1 MFKKILNFLLLSSIT
16 SAIFMLF
23 FACSVGLGE
32 SVDTEVPKIE
42 ITYPPAS
49 SPVRDW
55 FCLAGTASDD
65 KGVASVSVSAEN
77 ISTNEITDLG
87 TFTPEKD
94 GTWAVKINEKDSAEN
109 YKLKDGTYTF
119 CMIAKDTSNQKSA
132 PAYRTIEVDNTP
144 PVFVIKNPG
153 TIKAEKPSAFGS
165 ILKIVG
171 AAADDHDIYE
181 LSLAVYDNP
190 AMEGEPKAVISEKN
204 VDKTDGI
211 NVTLARYNLAVDSG
225 GGYEAADEL
234 HNNYLKIYDAVG
246 GGNQNFFASVTLK
259 DSAGVWQD
267 YTKNQPS
274 SVGNSTNGGLYLNDS
289 VYETLMGKKSKYG
302 LSAADFMRLLNGTY
316 KNTAVSA
323 SSEER
328 TAAAAQASLDDEAKK
343 EILKILGERKTETSK
358 TPLAFSLNKNANPTY
373 TVMGF
378 SFDSSAESI
387 ANLGGHKAAKQNS
400 LTFKAQAG
408 LDGAYVKPTTLK
420 IYLFGPYE
428 NGFCTAEKLKEI
440 YSDPDL
446 FYEKSIKTAKE
457 SAKAANGGAEPSEE
471 LVAGFAKAQIL
482 KDYSSSEASTAET
495 FSESIELPSSIT
507 KGKYYLLAATGEDE
521 DGVKLMTSYYYG
533 FVGESAGTPP
543 AVSIT
548 GFADG
553 VMKNSVSKIK
563 VSGTLKSEETEL
575 AGVAYSVV
583 VFDEIA
589 SKTVGTITGEVSSD
603 NFTLDSKR
611 LSASWEV
618 QDILKGTLSYENG
631 YAAFEPEDGKRFKY
645 TVTVTGK
652 DTTGLVSKDT
662 RSFTVDR
669 KVPEIKIN
677 DITPVAKKETAADG
691 TVSKYIVNGKIK
703 FSTVVSDTN
712 LKNVKVTV
720 TDGTK
725 SETLFEGNSSTIEKE
740 IDTTKYKDE
749 NFLKFKV
756 EAEDSAE
763 NMPEPSEADVWISQ
777 KTDIPEIKFTNGK
790 SAEELGGSE
799 WANVTNGQNVFGIEN
814 NNSANFTITDDDGL
828 SLVRVTVFDENQ
840 KQIGSEGAVSVEDA
854 QLQAQPDSENA
865 KESAANPVEYKV
877 SGGSTTYALAYKLPQ
892 KAGKYIIKLE
902 VQDIGY
908 KSVSDTNNITT
919 AENYILVSEG
929 NISISL
935 TNAENKEKNK
945 FVISNNESLVKA
957 SVDTIISGTVS
968 LSSLDKLTNIER
980 YAMQKKSVDN
990 EETWEIV
997 GEAVAKYKL
1006 TETETNLVKIT
1017 AEEETGKIVWKDTI
1031 AASDIKDGVQ
1041 HYYYKVTDMSGASAA
1056 VELVLKGDGEK
1067 PSISRDETEKY
1078 EWKTSSS
1085 VKLSVVV
1092 ADPKGSADGSMA
1104 SGINGVTYSYGV
1116 GEGTGELARGK
1127 ACDNKGNENATNKNF
1142 YKYSTTIQLNE
1153 TSGTQV
1159 IFSVEDNVGNKNS
1172 TDIGYKVDT
1181 MAPEKNKLD
1190 IASGLYKKNTGSV
1203 EVSYAFADAT
1213 SGLSKIEFC
1222 TNNKFTNSKTYK
1234 VIPSETEAADFE
1246 VGSKEYGTAEVPKTI
1261 SILLSDLND
1270 GEYKIYAR
1278 VTDVAGNVSEIF
1290 ETDNLFTVDNTSP
1303 VVKIT
1308 SHTKESTE
1316 KNPLNKVVTFNGI
1329 VNELNLPENATPI
1342 LYAYKEKWQLITSI
1356 ETKLEAQSWSLTF
1369 DTNPK
1374 DPDSVLYDL
1383 NPDTLIPFQVVFT
1396 DKAGNSN
1403 FMETETTSGCFNINQ
1418 ISDLPIITF
1427 SDITDFEGSVIS
1439 RSSFKGF
1446 VSDDDGDVKGLWYID
1461 SSNYDS
1467 EKLPSEGN
1475 ANGWKKIDVAATTGD
1490 WKITLEKEGGNSF
1503 EFCVI
1508 DNAGTV
1514 FDTRN
1519 NSAYNRPILK
1529 VGTKTQPAPQSI
1541 KLTYDKTPPAV
1552 KVSYAHDAGFENA
1565 SSLFGPNESV
1575 YIKAVVTE
1583 AVGLNSEYPIV
1594 LEIAGISRTANAT
1607 VTSIKNEEGNVIGYT
1622 YTFDGI
1628 SIKDIAA
1635 NGSAQIAV
1643 TAKDKAGLEG
1653 KGIEQIT
1660 IDTEA
1665 PTVKIV
1671 SPTTAVSDAITGAV
1685 TIKGIA
1691 QDNASS
1697 ISRVQYLIPTV
1708 AQAKLEKTV
1717 ENFKAA
1723 NWKDIGNSGSWEI
1736 QFASGAAESPDS
1748 ILYYVGAKENNT
1760 NVYAVEQYG
1769 SDEENLW
1776 KVPVYF
1782 QVTDSCGNSA
1792 VRATYKDSNSNEEKT
1807 LFVIVDP
1814 DGGKPKAWINSP
1826 EEGSTTSGLVTIY
1839 GGASDDISVDKVQI
1853 QIDANG
1859 DGNFDSADYTLLNSA
1874 SGIWAGTEANQ
1885 NLGGSASDW
1894 WISANGTNSWKR
1906 AIDTDKIA
1914 KSSDGKKYL
1923 RFRVRAYD
1931 GDTQTRGW
1939 SKVVSVNIDS
1949 EVPVIKDLKVV
1960 QFGAGVTADSST
1972 VTGLTPI
1979 TEREYISGMYISNIM
1994 EKSNGTFYLVGTV
2007 TDNQQVKTI
2016 TFEKQTTSSSVPN
2029 IDLGISKEVSNST
2042 ASYNLCV
2049 PLKTEQSGQIYY
2061 IIKAFDDNTGET
2073 TQSIVIN
2080 IDSTKPG
2087 MFITGGSESLNI
2099 GENLRLKSLGKNLG
2113 TDSSNST
2120 VVNSNS
2126 YFTFGDIVSEA
2137 GSGLAYIVATFERNG
2152 SVGGK
2157 RIYNP
2162 MQDNTKL
2169 ALATNE
2175 TEASAS
2181 GKPYIC
2187 EEGFAIQ
2194 AFNVTRDDEYSIKAT
2209 EFTQSA
2215 ISPFIQKGGLV
2226 RIAGT
2231 YCLITDF
2238 DKTNE
2243 TITLSKS
2250 VSKDFTKAE
2259 LIFAQVIDHQ
2269 IVETPKTDGGV
2280 ENDDG
2285 DGMVETITQTGL
2297 SYNWTASIDSLNIP
2311 DGPITIH
2318 VVAIDN
2324 AGNTNYGYVKTKVE
2338 NNRPRIAKVMLA
2350 TDLNGN
2356 GKFDYDASAAPITG
2370 LDSET
2375 INSRTADGAEFGEFS
2390 FYSAMES
2397 KNTNLKS
2404 EVELGSGD
2412 FKVISGLA
2420 ILPEFVGGNGDIWY
2434 VEKYSN
2440 DSSSTDYTEIAT
2452 GVVNAGL
2459 AKMVSKT
2466 DLIGSD
2472 TKFANKDTNPS
2483 NVTYADLISEKG
2495 GIILNS
2501 VPKKYMSFTFWDSTE
2516 ETTPGTDSQWAHLMI
2531 PVTVLSSET
2540 EKPVPTIT
2548 PFYWKNS
2555 TENSVYI
2562 DGGIKGHIELEDD
2575 WKNASGYVSSD
2586 TTGEYDSDPKVSGKI
2601 KIEGTVTDNV
2611 RISSIKMGFDDLF
2624 EPTVLANYVDGA
2636 WKTDLPDEVKEAVV
2650 RFEVNDVSISQKGH
2664 EAKYTLVVDTEKLEG
2679 VAGKDKK
2686 IVITATDW
2694 KNNPSVEGTEQTTEN
2709 AKTAMYTVDVVPYV
2723 TEIVTNLSSYSLDN
2737 PSVYARSSV
2746 GSYPVYEGE
2755 EIEIKGYN
2763 LGQGNA
2769 SVTINGK
2776 TVKLDSGNKMTVD
2789 SSVSSGTVSVSVEGI
2804 SAVNNLN
2811 KNDAIGSYSGSASDN
2826 DYANCYNRQPNGVNN
2841 NLLTDDLSL
2850 DVWNFKTAAS
2860 PIGSSANYVH
2870 MKVGP
2875 YLSNDSANSG
2885 RIGFSFKNAIGY
2897 FNMPG
2902 QKSGNSYT
2910 VTNNSVDLYV
2920 NSSLDYIA
2928 IHHWGNSD
2936 KNKTEVPI
2944 SLGSAVSYKGGSYY
2958 HISFSSSDLDIT
2970 SSGDTTLQFLLT
2982 KEVGKYTNQTGNCMI
2997 TSVGCYVI
3005 DSVPSG
3011 TISPTT
3017 EYRTSTVGNKV
3028 FSQTR
3033 FGTNFGGFNH
3043 NTFAFDKNGYT
3054 YGAAQCP
3061 DTSGQAGMS
3070 ANFQF
3075 FSRGVSDESSD
3086 YHGLNFNYFNVTN
3099 GRRIENTSYYKNS
3112 IVYTD
3117 ENRVQNPEMATY
3129 VSDSTSYVYLAY
3141 YDHGLD
3147 MIKFRVGSVGSS
3159 ANSIGLGLQDL
3170 DKFTSNRHSENDANK
3185 ICDSNKNLKDSL
3197 DSTYEG
3203 DQGNA
3208 YKYVTKIAN
3217 RGASPYVAVGAL
3229 PTDGTAVVVWY
3240 DKNEQAL
3247 KMKSAAF
3254 SSVKSESVSWTDPST
3269 ISTIG
3274 GKYVSMAT
3282 DEAGGIHLAY
3292 LSNSGANLY
3301 YTYMSSVSAT
3311 PVTMLVDAYQ
3321 DVGDRCMITVGRES
3335 TSKPWIPYI
3344 SYKSNYASHTK
3355 IAYPVFASDASSST
3369 LPSAGIVDGTEK
3381 YAGAW
3386 NVSLVPDT
3394 NLSIDDT
3401 VSVGVNKDW
3410 ASDSGVMYVFPTGET
3425 QKASDTGVYAL
3436 CDATIVYGN
3445 GTKNPVM
3452 GYAIEDG
3459 TIQMAQKK

>member
-55 FCLAGTASDD
+55 FYLAGTASDD

-119 CMIAKDTSNQKSA
+119 CVIAKDTSSQKSA

-153 TIKAEKPSAFGS
+153 TIKAGKPSAFGS

-225 GGYEAADEL
+225 EAATDEL
-234 HNNYLKIYDAVG
+234 HNNYLKIYDAAG
-246 GGNQNFFASVTLK
+246 GGDQNFFASVTLK

-328 TAAAAQASLDDEAKK
+328 TAATAQASLDDEAKK

-378 SFDSSAESI
+378 SFDSSEESI

-428 NGFCTAEKLKEI
+428 NGFCTAKKLEEI

-446 FYEKSIKTAKE
+446 FYEKSIKKAKE

-495 FSESIELPSSIT
+495 FSESIELPSFIT

-553 VMKNSVSKIK
+553 VMKNSVSKIE

-589 SKTVGTITGEVSSD
+589 SKTVGTITGEVSSE
-603 NFTLDSKR
+603 NFILDSKR
-611 LSASWEV
+611 LSASWKV

-631 YAAFEPEDGKRFKY
+631 SAFEPEDGKRFKY

-703 FSTVVSDTN
+703 FSTVVTDTN

-749 NFLKFKV
+749 NLLKFTV

-763 NMPEPSEADVWISQ
+763 NTAVSSKADVWVSQ
-777 KTDIPEIKFTNGK
+777 KTDKPEIKFTNGK

-799 WANVTNGQNVFGIEN
+799 WTNVTNGQNVFGIEN

-828 SLVRVTVFDENQ
+828 SLVRVTVFDEN
-840 KQIGSEGAVSVEDA
+840 KRQIGSEGAVSVADA
-854 QLQAQPDSENA
+854 QLQSQPDSENA

-877 SGGSTTYALAYKLPQ
+877 SGGSTSYALAYKLPQ
-892 KAGKYIIKLE
+892 KAGKYKILIE
-902 VQDIGY
+902 VF
-908 KSVSDTNNITT
+908 DTGHDAADEAKKVWHTT
-919 AENYILVSEG
+919 ECENYVLISEG
-929 NISISL
+929 RISISF
-935 TNAENKEKNK
+935 AE
-945 FVISNNESLVKA
+945 ISNNTCQVKTDEKA
-957 SVDTIISGTVS
+957 TIRGTVS
-968 LSSLDKLTNIER
+968 LSALEKLASIER
-980 YAMQKKSVDN
+980 FASKETTVTEENGDSVTKWIKDSDCSSKYPY
-990 EETWEIV
+990 EENTV
-997 GEAVAKYKL
+997 
-1006 TETETNLVKIT
+1006 ETEKIT
-1017 AEEETGKIVWKDTI
+1017 AKAEGGKIVWEDNIPASMI
-1031 AASDIKDGVQ
+1031 ADGTQHFFYKATDIAGN
-1041 HYYYKVTDMSGASAA
+1041 SAEI
-1056 VELVLKGDGEK
+1056 ELICNGDGTPPEIK
-1067 PSISRDETEKY
+1067 IDSEVYEKY
-1078 EWKTSSS
+1078 KGWVNSTS
-1085 VKLSVVV
+1085 VKLSVIA
-1092 ADPKGSADGSMA
+1092 ADVNGYEPSGIARVSYLYKKGESDIPPGELSRDGKSCDADGK
-1104 SGINGVTYSYGV
+1104 I
-1116 GEGTGELARGK
+1116 
-1127 ACDNKGNENATNKNF
+1127 NENGGK
-1142 YKYSTTIQLNE
+1142 YCKYSTTIDLGE
-1153 TSGTQV
+1153 TPAAGTM
-1159 IFSVEDNVGNKNS
+1159 ITFTAEDKVGNKYAMPPLA
-1172 TDIGYKVDT
+1172 YKVDT
-1181 MAPEKNKLD
+1181 TAPSAGTPSIEPSQVLKSSGSVVVTYSASDALSGVKSVEFSTDSNMKEAKSVTEKAGTFTYLLTNLSDGERTVYVRVTDNAGNKSESVSSGSFIVD
-1190 IASGLYKKNTGSV
+1190 NTPPKVTVTSPASGSIVN
-1203 EVSYAFADAT
+1203 
-1213 SGLSKIEFC
+1213 
-1222 TNNKFTNSKTYK
+1222 
-1234 VIPSETEAADFE
+1234 
-1246 VGSKEYGTAEVPKTI
+1246 KTI
-1261 SILLSDLND
+1261 SLSGTVVDNNLTKDTTPFLKYLDGDVWKQLAFPSSTLDGQNWTISGIDTTKLNNSTDSKEFEFKVQFKDVARNVNESLSSAYKLKVDQNTDRPEIKLTNVKISGSITSSSEIMGVITDDDGNYNNLKLYRINKADYDSNTSANKTPLTSGSSWKEITVENGTGIWKTKLDANESQGLKSWYFYVTDSVNGSFCTAESSPLNRPYLSDSST
-1270 GEYKIYAR
+1270 GS
-1278 VTDVAGNVSEIF
+1278 G
-1290 ETDNLFTVDNTSP
+1290 VDNT
-1303 VVKIT
+1303 T
-1308 SHTKESTE
+1308 
-1316 KNPLNKVVTFNGI
+1316 GI
-1329 VNELNLPENATPI
+1329 
-1342 LYAYKEKWQLITSI
+1342 SF
-1356 ETKLEAQSWSLTF
+1356 TF
-1369 DTNPK
+1369 DNKAPEVSLKISHDGTNWE
-1374 DPDSVLYDL
+1374 
-1383 NPDTLIPFQVVFT
+1383 DT
-1396 DKAGNSN
+1396 NSI
-1403 FMETETTSGCFNINQ
+1403 FGIN
-1418 ISDLPIITF
+1418 S
-1427 SDITDFEGSVIS
+1427 
-1439 RSSFKGF
+1439 
-1446 VSDDDGDVKGLWYID
+1446 
-1461 SSNYDS
+1461 
-1467 EKLPSEGN
+1467 
-1475 ANGWKKIDVAATTGD
+1475 
-1490 WKITLEKEGGNSF
+1490 
-1503 EFCVI
+1503 
-1508 DNAGTV
+1508 
-1514 FDTRN
+1514 
-1519 NSAYNRPILK
+1519 
-1529 VGTKTQPAPQSI
+1529 
-1541 KLTYDKTPPAV
+1541 
-1552 KVSYAHDAGFENA
+1552 
-1565 SSLFGPNESV
+1565 SV
-1575 YIKAVVTE
+1575 YIKAIVKEEVGMKSATLSVGGKEIQSITE
-1583 AVGLNSEYPIV
+1583 NPVPAENVYEYLFSE
-1594 LEIAGISRTANAT
+1594 
-1607 VTSIKNEEGNVIGYT
+1607 IKLTT
-1622 YTFDGI
+1622 YR
-1628 SIKDIAA
+1628 DIASLA
-1635 NGSAQIAV
+1635 ISV
-1643 TAKDKAGLEG
+1643 TAEDSAGQTNKDMRNITVDSKA
-1653 KGIEQIT
+1653 
-1660 IDTEA
+1660 
-1665 PTVKIV
+1665 PSVKIV
-1671 SPTTAVSDAITGAV
+1671 SPTTSSSDIVSSAIS
-1685 TIKGIA
+1685 IKGTVL
-1691 QDNASS
+1691 DDYSS
-1697 ISRVQYLIPTV
+1697 IETLKYAIP
-1708 AQAKLEKTV
+1708 
-1717 ENFKAA
+1717 FKDTLKEPD
-1723 NWKDIGNSGSWEI
+1723 WKNVGTSAGWEI
-1736 QFASGAAESPDS
+1736 RFASGAQESS
-1748 ILYYVGAKENNT
+1748 ESLIY
-1760 NVYAVEQYG
+1760 YAVAKDANGYLYDIKQTGIADVYE
-1769 SDEENLW
+1769 
-1776 KVPVYF
+1776 VPIWFYV
-1782 QVTDSCGNSA
+1782 
-1792 VRATYKDSNSNEEKT
+1792 KDSAGNEAYIKDQYV
-1807 LFVIVDP
+1807 LVDSES
-1814 DGGKPKAWINSP
+1814 GKPKAWINSP
-1826 EEGSTTSGLVTIY
+1826 ADGTTTSGVVTVY
-1839 GGASDDISVDKVQI
+1839 GGAIDNVTVDNVCV
-1853 QIDANG
+1853 QIDANN
-1859 DGNFDSADYTLLNSA
+1859 DGKFDLEDKNYINDYWNDEKDGLKPKLSKST
-1874 SGIWAGTEANQ
+1874 
-1885 NLGGSASDW
+1885 SDTDETW
-1894 WISANGTNSWKR
+1894 YILANGTNSWKLDINSENIKKIKKPGETAESQTLR
-1906 AIDTDKIA
+1906 IRVKAIDNDTLSRDW
-1914 KSSDGKKYL
+1914 SDPIEITI
-1923 RFRVRAYD
+1923 D
-1931 GDTQTRGW
+1931 GE
-1939 SKVVSVNIDS
+1939 K
-1949 EVPVIKDLKVV
+1949 PVIKNIKLVQYGKNVVPTDL
-1960 QFGAGVTADSST
+1960 SS
-1972 VTGLTPI
+1972 PI
-1979 TEREYISGMYISNIM
+1979 TEREYISGMYISNVSVEQSGNWYLTAEVLDN
-1994 EKSNGTFYLVGTV
+1994 EKVDSIKFTRNDSLYE
-2007 TDNQQVKTI
+2007 NNI
-2016 TFEKQTTSSSVPN
+2016 YFEDESEIKPDTK
-2029 IDLGISKEVSNST
+2029 DYKLR
-2042 ASYNLCV
+2042 V
-2049 PLKTEQSGQIYY
+2049 PLKTDETGVISYRITATDNGGASFDSTVT
-2061 IIKAFDDNTGET
+2061 IKIDNTSPSLYDINNKET
-2073 TQSIVIN
+2073 VS
-2080 IDSTKPG
+2080 P
-2087 MFITGGSESLNI
+2087 
-2099 GENLRLKSLGKNLG
+2099 GENLRLKSMLKILGKEPE
-2113 TDSSNST
+2113 NST
-2120 VVNSNS
+2120 VVNNNK
-2126 YFTFGDIVSEA
+2126 YFTFGDYVQEG
-2137 GSGLAYIVATFERNG
+2137 GSGLAYIAFYFERQGKNG
-2152 SVGGK
+2152 EN

-2162 MQDNTKL
+2162 MFGKIKDS
-2169 ALATNE
+2169 NE
-2175 TEASAS
+2175 TDGSNKTVFSSRPANPSNGNVYINSDGLAAMYVTVSSRDSVDSISLSAVN
-2181 GKPYIC
+2181 P
-2187 EEGFAIQ
+2187 
-2194 AFNVTRDDEYSIKAT
+2194 NVR
-2209 EFTQSA
+2209 
-2215 ISPFIQKGGLV
+2215 KGGL
-2226 RIAGT
+2226 IKIGGS
-2231 YCLITDF
+2231 YSLITDVTESGTKVKF
-2238 DKTNE
+2238 SPSAAT
-2243 TITLSKS
+2243 T
-2250 VSKDFTKAE
+2250 FTEAE
-2259 LIFAQVIDHQ
+2259 IIFAQVVDHK
-2269 IVETPKTDGGV
+2269 ITESVDDSGNLL
-2280 ENDDG
+2280 NDDG
-2285 DGMVETITQTGL
+2285 DKMIESIEQLGS
-2297 SYNWTASIDSLNIP
+2297 SYTWSASVDSTNIP
-2311 DGPITIH
+2311 DGPINIH

-2324 AGNTNYGYVKTKVE
+2324 AGNISKGSIATKVE
-2338 NNRPRIAKVMLA
+2338 NNRPRIAKVLLG

-2356 GKFDYDASAAPITG
+2356 GTYDWNASSAPVTKG
-2370 LDSET
+2370 DSEKDT
-2375 INSRTADGAEFGEFS
+2375 KDGKSFGEFS
-2390 FYSAMES
+2390 YFTALDS
-2397 KNTNLKS
+2397 N
-2404 EVELGSGD
+2404 SGKAQSVVKLNSD
-2412 FKVISGLA
+2412 SFKVLGKLCI
-2420 ILPEFVGGNGDIWY
+2420 IPEFVGGNYGLGYMLEYPSDLSKAEYKTGAVTEMIS
-2434 VEKYSN
+2434 KSAIN
-2440 DSSSTDYTEIAT
+2440 DKVNSDGGTYKIDSEISDFGGIELELAPSSS
-2452 GVVNAGL
+2452 GN
-2459 AKMVSKT
+2459 
-2466 DLIGSD
+2466 
-2472 TKFANKDTNPS
+2472 
-2483 NVTYADLISEKG
+2483 IS
-2495 GIILNS
+2495 I
-2501 VPKKYMSFTFWDSTE
+2501 TFWDKTE
-2516 ETTPGTDSQWAHLMI
+2516 ETTQGTDSQWALLKI
-2531 PVTVLSSET
+2531 PVNLMTDEK
-2540 EKPVPTIT
+2540 EKPVSKIR
-2548 PFYWKNS
+2548 PFYWNSS
-2555 TENSVYI
+2555 TENSVYT
-2562 DGGIKGHIELEDD
+2562 DGAIKGHIELEKDLSD
-2575 WKNASGYVSSD
+2575 EIKKSSL
-2586 TTGEYDSDPKVSGKI
+2586 GEDDPKVSGKI
-2601 KIEGTVTDNV
+2601 KIEGTVYDNV
-2611 RISSIKMGFDDLF
+2611 RISSIFATVFGGTSSIVARYNAGNWTQDSSL
-2624 EPTVLANYVDGA
+2624 PTSCVESFTAEDM
-2636 WKTDLPDEVKEAVV
+2636 DM
-2650 RFEVNDVSISQKGH
+2650 SQNGH
-2664 EAKYTLVVDTEKLEG
+2664 TVKYTMIVDTEKLSSTAGLEKTIIITAEDWRG
-2679 VAGKDKK
+2679 NTSVASSAQTVAGT
-2686 IVITATDW
+2686 ITVNDVSYST
-2694 KNNPSVEGTEQTTEN
+2694 GTTN
-2709 AKTAMYTVDVVPYV
+2709 YYKMDVVPYV

-2763 LGQGNA
+2763 LGQGIA
-2769 SVTINGK
+2769 SVTINGN
-2776 TVKLDSGNKMTVD
+2776 TVSLDGNNKMTVG
-2789 SSVSSGTVSVSVEGI
+2789 SSVSSGTVSVSVNSI

-3170 DKFTSNRHSENDANK
+3170 DKFTSNKHSENDANK

-3254 SSVKSESVSWTDPST
+3254 SSVKSESVSWTAPST

-3355 IAYPVFASDASSST
+3355 IAYPVFASDASSSA

>member
-1 MFKKILNFLLLSSIT
+1 MFKKILNFLLLSSIV

-49 SPVRDW
+49 SAVRDW
-55 FCLAGTASDD
+55 FYLAGTASDD

-119 CMIAKDTSNQKSA
+119 CVITKDTSNQKSA

-153 TIKAEKPSAFGS
+153 TIKAGKPSAFGS

-225 GGYEAADEL
+225 EAAADEL
-234 HNNYLKIYDAVG
+234 HNNYLKIYDAAG

-267 YTKNQPS
+267 CTKNQPS

-328 TAAAAQASLDDEAKK
+328 TAAATQASLDDEAKK

-428 NGFCTAEKLKEI
+428 NGFCTAEKLEEI

-446 FYEKSIKTAKE
+446 FYEKSIKKAKD

-495 FSESIELPSSIT
+495 FSESIELPSFIT

-553 VMKNSVSKIK
+553 VMKNSVSKIE

-603 NFTLDSKR
+603 NFILDSKR
-611 LSASWEV
+611 LSASWKV

-631 YAAFEPEDGKRFKY
+631 YAAFEPKDGKRFKY

-703 FSTVVSDTN
+703 FSTVVTDTN

-749 NFLKFKV
+749 NFLTFKV

-763 NMPEPSEADVWISQ
+763 NTAVSSKTDVWVSQ
-777 KTDIPEIKFTNGK
+777 QTDMPEIKFTNGK
-790 SAEELGGSE
+790 SAEELGGSG

-840 KQIGSEGAVSVEDA
+840 KQIGSEGAVSVADA

-865 KESAANPVEYKV
+865 KDSAKNPVEYKV

-980 YAMQKKSVDN
+980 YAMQKKSVGD
-990 EETWEIV
+990 EKTWEIV

-1041 HYYYKVTDMSGASAA
+1041 HYYYKVTDMSGTSAA

-1092 ADPKGSADGSMA
+1092 ADSKGSADGSMA

-1116 GEGTGELARGK
+1116 GVGKISGELARGK
-1127 ACDNKGNENATNKNF
+1127 ACDNKGNENASNKDF

-1159 IFSVEDNVGNKNS
+1159 NFSVEDNVGNKNS
-1172 TDIGYKVDT
+1172 ADIGYKVDT

-1270 GEYKIYAR
+1270 GEYKIYAK
-1278 VTDVAGNVSEIF
+1278 VTDVAGNVSDIF

-1316 KNPLNKVVTFNGI
+1316 KNPLNKVVTFSGI

-1383 NPDTLIPFQVVFT
+1383 KPGTLIPFQVVFT
-1396 DKAGNSN
+1396 DKADNSN

-1475 ANGWKKIDVAATTGD
+1475 ANGWKKIDVATTTGD

-1503 EFCVI
+1503 EFCAI

-1529 VGTKTQPAPQSI
+1529 VGTKTQPEPQSI

-1622 YTFDGI
+1622 YTFNGI

-1660 IDTEA
+1660 IDTES
-1665 PTVKIV
+1665 PTIKIV
-1671 SPTTAVSDAITGAV
+1671 SPTATISDAITGAV

-1691 QDNASS
+1691 QDNASL
-1697 ISRVQYLIPTV
+1697 ISKVEYLIPTIDQV
-1708 AQAKLEKTV
+1708 KLLKTTGDISTG
-1717 ENFKAA
+1717 
-1723 NWKDIGNSGSWEI
+1723 WKEVGNSGSWEI

-1748 ILYYVGAKENNT
+1748 ILYYVHGDNQSI
-1760 NVYAVEQYG
+1760 YAVEKYG
-1769 SDEENLW
+1769 SDTENMW
-1776 KVPVYF
+1776 KVPIYF
-1782 QVTDSCGNSA
+1782 RVTDSCGNIGI
-1792 VRATYKDSNSNEEKT
+1792 RTTYKDSNSDNEKE
-1807 LFVIVDP
+1807 LYVLADP
-1814 DGGKPKAWINSP
+1814 DGGKPRVWVNSP
-1826 EEGSTTSGLVTIY
+1826 EEESTTSGLVTIY
-1839 GGASDDISVDKVQI
+1839 GGASDDVSVKCVQI

-1859 DGNFDSADYTLLNSA
+1859 DGNFDSEDFDLINSDT
-1874 SGIWAGTEANQ
+1874 GNWVGTDAK
-1885 NLGGSASDW
+1885 LYIGGNASDW
-1894 WISANGTNSWKR
+1894 WITANGTNSWKR
-1906 AIDTDKIA
+1906 AINTDNIIA
-1914 KSSDGKKYL
+1914 SADGKMYL
-1923 RFRVRAYD
+1923 RFRVRSYD
-1931 GDTQTRGW
+1931 FEDKTRGW
-1939 SKVVSVNIDS
+1939 SNPIKVNIDNNA
-1949 EVPVIKDLKVV
+1949 PVIKDLKVV
-1960 QFGAGVTADSST
+1960 QFGTEVTADSSN
-1972 VTGLTPI
+1972 VSNLTPI
-1979 TEREYISGMYISNIM
+1979 TEREYISGMYVSHKM
-1994 EKSNGTFYLVGTV
+1994 EKVNGTFYLVGKIS
-2007 TDNQQVKTI
+2007 DNMQVKDVI
-2016 TFEKQTTSSSVPN
+2016 FNKLQTSSSLPS
-2029 IDLGISKEVSNST
+2029 IDLGISDISNNKTSE
-2042 ASYNLCV
+2042 YNLCI
-2049 PLKTEQSGQIYY
+2049 PLKTDSSGQIYY
-2061 IIKAFDDNTGET
+2061 SIKAKDDNTGET
-2073 TQSIVIN
+2073 SQTIIIN

-2087 MFITGGSESLNI
+2087 MFTTGGSLSEDI
-2099 GENLRLKSLGKNLG
+2099 GDKLRLKSLGKNLG
-2113 TDSSNST
+2113 TNSGNST
-2120 VVNSNS
+2120 VVNSNNF
-2126 YFTFGDIVSEA
+2126 FTFGDIVSES

-2152 SVGGK
+2152 SSDGK

-2162 MQDNTKL
+2162 MDSNTKL
-2169 ALATNE
+2169 SLASSE
-2175 TEASAS
+2175 SESYS
-2181 GKPYIC
+2181 DGKPYIC

-2194 AFNVTRDDEYSIKAT
+2194 KVDVERPSEDSIKSSTFAET
-2209 EFTQSA
+2209 STA
-2215 ISPFIQKGGLV
+2215 VFIQKGGLI

-2231 YCLITDF
+2231 YCLITNF
-2238 DKTNE
+2238 DKNNGI
-2243 TITLSKS
+2243 ITLSKA
-2250 VSKDFTKAE
+2250 VSDKFKTAE
-2259 LIFAQVIDHQ
+2259 LIFGQVIDHQ
-2269 IVETPKTDGGV
+2269 IVETPKDVGGEENGDVVV

-2285 DGMVETITQTGL
+2285 DGMVETITQTGS
-2297 SYNWTASIDSLNIP
+2297 SYNWTASIVSTKIP

-2375 INSRTADGAEFGEFS
+2375 VNSRTADNAEFGEFS
-2390 FYSAMES
+2390 FYSAMEAKS
-2397 KNTNLKS
+2397 TNLKS
-2404 EVELGSGD
+2404 EVELKSGS
-2412 FKVISGLA
+2412 FKVIGGLA

-2440 DSSSTDYTEIAT
+2440 DSSSTDYTQIST
-2452 GVVNAGL
+2452 GTASSDLV
-2459 AKMVSKT
+2459 KMTSNST
-2466 DLIGSD
+2466 LTGSMAD
-2472 TKFANKDTNPS
+2472 FQYKFADKDTNHS
-2483 NVTYADLISEKG
+2483 GVTYADLISEKG

-2501 VPKKYMSFTFWDSTE
+2501 VSKEYISFTFWDSTE
-2516 ETTPGTDSQWAHLMI
+2516 ETTSGIDSQWTHLKI

-2548 PFYWKNS
+2548 PFYWESKR
-2555 TENSVYI
+2555 ENSVEKDS
-2562 DGGIKGHIELEDD
+2562 DGNLLGHIELEGDLTSELMS
-2575 WKNASGYVSSD
+2575 AYGD
-2586 TTGEYDSDPKVSGKI
+2586 TDSLKKPKVSGKI

-2611 RISSIKMGFDDLF
+2611 RISSINMGFDGLF
-2624 EPTVLANYVDGA
+2624 SYTLLANYVGGT
-2636 WKTDLPDEVKEAVV
+2636 WQTVSSLPNGVV
-2650 RFEVNDVSISQKGH
+2650 AFTVHDVSISQKGH
-2664 EAKYTLVVDTEKLEG
+2664 EVKYTLVVDTEKLAG
-2679 VAGKDKK
+2679 VAGKNKN
-2686 IVITATDW
+2686 ITISATDW
-2694 KNNPSVEGTEQTTEN
+2694 TEKNTSVAGTVQTTEN

-2723 TEIVTNLSSYSLDN
+2723 TGIGTELSAFYRGAS
-2737 PSVYARSSV
+2737 SVYARTST
-2746 GSYPVYEGE
+2746 GRYPLHEDESITFYGF
-2755 EIEIKGYN
+2755 N
-2763 LGQGNA
+2763 LGTPDVA
-2769 SVTINGK
+2769 LNG
-2776 TVKLDSGNKMTVD
+2776 TTL
-2789 SSVSSGTVSVSVEGI
+2789 SSGGTEVSLSDIVGGSNKATVTTGTTATSGAFTVSVNDSL
-2804 SAVNNLN
+2804 NNSLQAIN
-2811 KNDAIGSYSGSASDN
+2811 NMNDN
-2826 DYANCYNRQPNGVNN
+2826 LKEYNQQPNNVNN
-2841 NLLTDDLSL
+2841 NTLNDDLYA
-2850 DVWNFKTAAS
+2850 DVWQ
-2860 PIGSSANYVH
+2860 
-2870 MKVGP
+2870 
-2875 YLSNDSANSG
+2875 
-2885 RIGFSFKNAIGY
+2885 FKNAAEPINGGAKYVTMKINPKTGVPGFSYANSILY

-2902 QKSGNSYT
+2902 YNADNGADS
-2910 VTNNSVDLYV
+2910 
-2920 NSSLDYIA
+2920 
-2928 IHHWGNSD
+2928 WGTD
-2936 KNKTEVPI
+2936 NKTV
-2944 SLGSAVSYKGGSYY
+2944 SGSQY
-2958 HISFSSSDLDIT
+2958 
-2970 SSGDTTLQFLLT
+2970 
-2982 KEVGKYTNQTGNCMI
+2982 
-2997 TSVGCYVI
+2997 
-3005 DSVPSG
+3005 
-3011 TISPTT
+3011 
-3017 EYRTSTVGNKV
+3017 
-3028 FSQTR
+3028 SQIP
-3033 FGTNFGGFNH
+3033 FGMNYGGFSH
-3043 NTFAFDKNGYT
+3043 NTFTFDNYGYS
-3054 YGAAQCP
+3054 YGAAMCT
-3061 DTSGQAGMS
+3061 DTQS
-3070 ANFQF
+3070 AKASAFFQF
-3075 FSRGVSDESSD
+3075 FSRETPIPYNTMDQNMNYVNSANASRLDSSTVQISND
-3086 YHGLNFNYFNVTN
+3086 DTTGWVTDID
-3099 GRRIENTSYYKNS
+3099 RIQS
-3112 IVYTD
+3112 ISMETTHASTD
-3117 ENRVQNPEMATY
+3117 VPSSSTPTY
-3129 VSDSTSYVYLAY
+3129 VYMAY
-3141 YDHGLD
+3141 YDKSARQVRFRWGTVGDATDNIDGKANSTPNNSFSRVGNSYGLD
-3147 MIKFRVGSVGSS
+3147 DIVDSGYTGYAQGGKGNGSLRNKELPDSYIKYSYTKNSGVPIQVVAANGIRGANAAYSSATTYGAGEYVSLAIVDKDSSNPIAVVSWYDSKNMQLCMAYNTSPTTSNNWVSKIVDSNGGINVKIAADSDGGIHFAYYDNKGGSDLKYAYMSSCTAAPQIVSVDSFGSVGAKCTIDLAKN
-3159 ANSIGLGLQDL
+3159 ANGKWVPYIGYQMNAYLGTPLAAKIAYLPEGVSVKSTIPAGVNDKDCYTGKWEVSIVPTSNIPNDDL
-3170 DKFTSNRHSENDANK
+3170 INVGVWRDSNGNAKVFTSNSDWS
-3185 ICDSNKNLKDSL
+3185 I
-3197 DSTYEG
+3197 G
-3203 DQGNA
+3203 D
-3208 YKYVTKIAN
+3208 
-3217 RGASPYVAVGAL
+3217 VAPGQ
-3229 PTDGTAVVVWY
+3229 VV
-3240 DKNEQAL
+3240 
-3247 KMKSAAF
+3247 
-3254 SSVKSESVSWTDPST
+3254 
-3269 ISTIG
+3269 
-3274 GKYVSMAT
+3274 
-3282 DEAGGIHLAY
+3282 
-3292 LSNSGANLY
+3292 SNSTLN
-3301 YTYMSSVSAT
+3301 
-3311 PVTMLVDAYQ
+3311 
-3321 DVGDRCMITVGRES
+3321 VG
-3335 TSKPWIPYI
+3335 
-3344 SYKSNYASHTK
+3344 N
-3355 IAYPVFASDASSST
+3355 
-3369 LPSAGIVDGTEK
+3369 
-3381 YAGAW
+3381 
-3386 NVSLVPDT
+3386 
-3394 NLSIDDT
+3394 
-3401 VSVGVNKDW
+3401 
-3410 ASDSGVMYVFPTGET
+3410 
-3425 QKASDTGVYAL
+3425 
-3436 CDATIVYGN
+3436 ATIVHGNNTSNPIIGYGIDT
-3445 GTKNPVM
+3445 G
-3452 GYAIEDG
+3452 AIE
-3459 TIQMAQKK
+3459 MAQKK

>member
-1 MFKKILNFLLLSSIT
+1 MFKKILNFLLLSSIG

-49 SPVRDW
+49 RAVRDW

-94 GTWAVKINEKDSAEN
+94 GTWAVKINEKDSGEN

-119 CMIAKDTSNQKSA
+119 CVIAKDTSSQKSA

-153 TIKAEKPSAFGS
+153 TIKAGKPSAFGS

-211 NVTLARYNLAVDSG
+211 NVTLARYNLAVESE
-225 GGYEAADEL
+225 EAAVDEL
-234 HNNYLKIYDAVG
+234 HNNYLKIYDAAG

-274 SVGNSTNGGLYLNDS
+274 SVGNSTDGGLYLNDS

-328 TAAAAQASLDDEAKK
+328 TAATAQSSLDDEAKK

-428 NGFCTAEKLKEI
+428 NGFCTAEKLEEI

-446 FYEKSIKTAKE
+446 FYERSIKTAKE
-457 SAKAANGGAEPSEE
+457 SAKAANGGTEPSEE

-482 KDYSSSEASTAET
+482 KDYSSSGASTAET
-495 FSESIELPSSIT
+495 FSESIELPSFIT

-575 AGVAYSVV
+575 AGVAYSIV

-603 NFTLDSKR
+603 NFKLDSKR

-703 FSTVVSDTN
+703 FSTVVTDTN

-725 SETLFEGNSSTIEKE
+725 SEAFEGNSSTIEKE

-749 NFLKFKV
+749 NFLTFKV

-763 NMPEPSEADVWISQ
+763 NTAVSSKTDVWVSQ
-777 KTDIPEIKFTNGK
+777 KTDMPEIKFTNGK
-790 SAEELGGSE
+790 SAEKLGGSE

-814 NNSANFTITDDDGL
+814 NNFANFSITDDDGL
-828 SLVRVTVFDENQ
+828 SLVRVTVFDENK

-865 KESAANPVEYKV
+865 KESAVNPVEYKV
-877 SGGSTTYALAYKLPQ
+877 SGGSTTYMFAYKLPQ
-892 KAGKYIIKLE
+892 KAGKYKILIE
-902 VQDIGY
+902 VF
-908 KSVSDTNNITT
+908 DTGHDAADEANKVWHTT
-919 AENYILVSEG
+919 KCENYVLVSEG
-929 NISISL
+929 NISISFVDI
-935 TNAENKEKNK
+935 TNNTCQ
-945 FVISNNESLVKA
+945 VKA
-957 SVDTIISGTVS
+957 DEKTTIRGTVS
-968 LSSLDKLTNIER
+968 LSALKKLASIER
-980 YAMQKKSVDN
+980 FASTKTTVTEENEGSVTKWIKDSDWSAKYPYEEN
-990 EETWEIV
+990 TEET
-997 GEAVAKYKL
+997 K
-1006 TETETNLVKIT
+1006 KIT
-1017 AEEETGKIVWKDTI
+1017 AKAEGGRIVWEDNIPASMI
-1031 AASDIKDGVQ
+1031 ADGTQHFFYKATDIAGNSAEIELICNGDGIDPDIKIDSEV
-1041 HYYYKVTDMSGASAA
+1041 YK
-1056 VELVLKGDGEK
+1056 
-1067 PSISRDETEKY
+1067 KY
-1078 EWKTSSS
+1078 EEWVNSTS
-1085 VKLSVVV
+1085 VKLSVIA
-1092 ADPKGSADGSMA
+1092 ADVNGYEP
-1104 SGINGVTYSYGV
+1104 SGIAKVSYLYKK
-1116 GEGTGELARGK
+1116 GESDITGELSRDGK
-1127 ACDNKGNENATNKNF
+1127 SCDADGKINETNGK
-1142 YKYSTTIQLNE
+1142 YHKYSATPDLSE
-1153 TSGTQV
+1153 TPAAGTM
-1159 IFSVEDNVGNKNS
+1159 ITFTAEDKVGNKA
-1172 TDIGYKVDT
+1172 DIGPLAYKVDT
-1181 MAPEKNKLD
+1181 TAPSAGTPSIVPSQVLNNSGSVVVTYSASDALSGVKSVEFSIDSNMKDAKSVEENSGTYAYPLAGLQDGERTVYVRVTDNAGNRSESVSSGSFIVDNTPPKVTVTSP
-1190 IASGLYKKNTGSV
+1190 ASGNV
-1203 EVSYAFADAT
+1203 V
-1213 SGLSKIEFC
+1213 
-1222 TNNKFTNSKTYK
+1222 N
-1234 VIPSETEAADFE
+1234 
-1246 VGSKEYGTAEVPKTI
+1246 KTI
-1261 SILLSDLND
+1261 SLSGTVVDNNLTKTTTPVLLYLDGAEWKTLAFTSSTLDGQNWTISGIDTTRLNNS
-1270 GEYKIYAR
+1270 
-1278 VTDVAGNVSEIF
+1278 TDSKEFEFKVQFTDDAGNVNESLSSAYKLKVDQNTDRPEIKLTNVKISGSITSSSEIMGVI
-1290 ETDNLFTVDNTSP
+1290 TDDDGNYNNLKLYRINKADYDSNTSANKTPLTSGSSWKEMTVENGTGIWKTKLDENESQGLKSWYFYVTDSVNGSFCTAESSPLNRPYLSDSSTESGVDNT
-1303 VVKIT
+1303 T
-1308 SHTKESTE
+1308 
-1316 KNPLNKVVTFNGI
+1316 GI
-1329 VNELNLPENATPI
+1329 
-1342 LYAYKEKWQLITSI
+1342 SF
-1356 ETKLEAQSWSLTF
+1356 TF
-1369 DTNPK
+1369 DNKAPEVSLKISHDGTNWE
-1374 DPDSVLYDL
+1374 
-1383 NPDTLIPFQVVFT
+1383 DT
-1396 DKAGNSN
+1396 NSI
-1403 FMETETTSGCFNINQ
+1403 FGIN
-1418 ISDLPIITF
+1418 S
-1427 SDITDFEGSVIS
+1427 
-1439 RSSFKGF
+1439 
-1446 VSDDDGDVKGLWYID
+1446 
-1461 SSNYDS
+1461 
-1467 EKLPSEGN
+1467 
-1475 ANGWKKIDVAATTGD
+1475 
-1490 WKITLEKEGGNSF
+1490 
-1503 EFCVI
+1503 
-1508 DNAGTV
+1508 
-1514 FDTRN
+1514 
-1519 NSAYNRPILK
+1519 
-1529 VGTKTQPAPQSI
+1529 
-1541 KLTYDKTPPAV
+1541 
-1552 KVSYAHDAGFENA
+1552 
-1565 SSLFGPNESV
+1565 SV
-1575 YIKAVVTE
+1575 YIKAIVKEEVGMKSATLSVGGKEIQSITE
-1583 AVGLNSEYPIV
+1583 NPVPA
-1594 LEIAGISRTANAT
+1594 
-1607 VTSIKNEEGNVIGYT
+1607 GNVYEYLFSEIKLTT
-1622 YTFDGI
+1622 YR
-1628 SIKDIAA
+1628 DIASLA
-1635 NGSAQIAV
+1635 ISV
-1643 TAKDKAGLEG
+1643 TAEDSAGQTNKDMRNITVDSKA
-1653 KGIEQIT
+1653 
-1660 IDTEA
+1660 
-1665 PTVKIV
+1665 PSVKIV
-1671 SPTTAVSDAITGAV
+1671 SPTTSSSDIVSSAIS
-1685 TIKGIA
+1685 IKGTVL
-1691 QDNASS
+1691 DDYSS
-1697 ISRVQYLIPTV
+1697 IKTLKYAIP
-1708 AQAKLEKTV
+1708 
-1717 ENFKAA
+1717 FKDTSKDPD
-1723 NWKDIGNSGSWEI
+1723 WKNVGTSAGWEI
-1736 QFASGAAESPDS
+1736 RFASGAQESS
-1748 ILYYVGAKENNT
+1748 ESLIY
-1760 NVYAVEQYG
+1760 YAVAKDANGYLYDIKQTGIADVYE
-1769 SDEENLW
+1769 
-1776 KVPVYF
+1776 VPIWFYV
-1782 QVTDSCGNSA
+1782 
-1792 VRATYKDSNSNEEKT
+1792 KDSAGNEAYIKDQYV
-1807 LFVIVDP
+1807 LVDSES
-1814 DGGKPKAWINSP
+1814 GKPKAWINSP
-1826 EEGSTTSGLVTIY
+1826 ADGTTTSGVVTVY
-1839 GGASDDISVDKVQI
+1839 GGAIDNVTVDNVCV
-1853 QIDANG
+1853 QIDANN
-1859 DGNFDSADYTLLNSA
+1859 DGKFDLEDKNYINDYWNDEKDGLKPKLSKST
-1874 SGIWAGTEANQ
+1874 
-1885 NLGGSASDW
+1885 SDTDETW
-1894 WISANGTNSWKR
+1894 YILANGTNSWKL
-1906 AIDTDKIA
+1906 D
-1914 KSSDGKKYL
+1914 
-1923 RFRVRAYD
+1923 
-1931 GDTQTRGW
+1931 
-1939 SKVVSVNIDS
+1939 IDS
-1949 EVPVIKDLKVV
+1949 ENIKKIKKPGETAESQTLRIRVKAIDNDTLSRDWSDPIEITIDGEKPVIKNIKLVQYGKNVV
-1960 QFGAGVTADSST
+1960 PTDSSS
-1972 VTGLTPI
+1972 PI
-1979 TEREYISGMYISNIM
+1979 TEREYISGMYISNVSVEQSGNWYLTAEVLDN
-1994 EKSNGTFYLVGTV
+1994 EKVDSIKFTRNDSLYE
-2007 TDNQQVKTI
+2007 N
-2016 TFEKQTTSSSVPN
+2016 N
-2029 IDLGISKEVSNST
+2029 IYFDESEIKPDTKDYKLR
-2042 ASYNLCV
+2042 V
-2049 PLKTEQSGQIYY
+2049 PLKTDETGVISYRITATDNGGASFDSTVT
-2061 IIKAFDDNTGET
+2061 IKIDNTSPSLYDINNKET
-2073 TQSIVIN
+2073 VS
-2080 IDSTKPG
+2080 P
-2087 MFITGGSESLNI
+2087 
-2099 GENLRLKSLGKNLG
+2099 GENLRLKSMLKILGKEPE
-2113 TDSSNST
+2113 NST
-2120 VVNSNS
+2120 VVNNNK
-2126 YFTFGDIVSEA
+2126 YFTFGDYVQEG
-2137 GSGLAYIVATFERNG
+2137 GSGLAYIAFYFERQGKNG
-2152 SVGGK
+2152 EN

-2162 MQDNTKL
+2162 MFGKIEDSNKTDGSNKTVFSSRPANPSNGNVYINSDGL
-2169 ALATNE
+2169 AAMYVTVSSRDSVDSISL
-2175 TEASAS
+2175 SAVN
-2181 GKPYIC
+2181 P
-2187 EEGFAIQ
+2187 
-2194 AFNVTRDDEYSIKAT
+2194 NVR
-2209 EFTQSA
+2209 
-2215 ISPFIQKGGLV
+2215 KGGL
-2226 RIAGT
+2226 IKIGGS
-2231 YCLITDF
+2231 YSLITDVTESGTVKF
-2238 DKTNE
+2238 SPSAAT
-2243 TITLSKS
+2243 T
-2250 VSKDFTKAE
+2250 FTEAE
-2259 LIFAQVIDHQ
+2259 IIFAQVVDHK
-2269 IVETPKTDGGV
+2269 ITESVDDSGNLL
-2280 ENDDG
+2280 NDDG
-2285 DGMVETITQTGL
+2285 DKMIESIEQLGS
-2297 SYNWTASIDSLNIP
+2297 SYTWSASVDSTNIP
-2311 DGPITIH
+2311 DGPINIH

-2324 AGNTNYGYVKTKVE
+2324 AGNISKGSIATKVE
-2338 NNRPRIAKVMLA
+2338 NNRPRIAKVLLG

-2356 GKFDYDASAAPITG
+2356 GTYDWNASSAPVTKG
-2370 LDSET
+2370 DSEKDT
-2375 INSRTADGAEFGEFS
+2375 KDGKSFGEFS
-2390 FYSAMES
+2390 YFTALDS
-2397 KNTNLKS
+2397 N
-2404 EVELGSGD
+2404 SGKAQSVVKLNSD
-2412 FKVISGLA
+2412 SFKVLGKLCI
-2420 ILPEFVGGNGDIWY
+2420 IPEFVGGNNGLGYMLEYPSDL
-2434 VEKYSN
+2434 SN
-2440 DSSSTDYTEIAT
+2440 AEYKTGTVTEMISKSAINDK
-2452 GVVNAGL
+2452 VN
-2459 AKMVSKT
+2459 
-2466 DLIGSD
+2466 SD
-2472 TKFANKDTNPS
+2472 
-2483 NVTYADLISEKG
+2483 G
-2495 GIILNS
+2495 GIYKIDSEISDFGGIELAPSSGNIS
-2501 VPKKYMSFTFWDSTE
+2501 ITFWDKTE
-2516 ETTPGTDSQWAHLMI
+2516 ETTQGTDSQWALLKI
-2531 PVTVLSSET
+2531 PVNLMTDEK
-2540 EKPVPTIT
+2540 EKPESKIR
-2548 PFYWKNS
+2548 PFYWNSS
-2555 TENSVYI
+2555 TENSVYT
-2562 DGGIKGHIELEDD
+2562 DGAIKGHIELEKDLSDEIKTSYLGDD
-2575 WKNASGYVSSD
+2575 
-2586 TTGEYDSDPKVSGKI
+2586 DPKVSGKI
-2601 KIEGTVTDNV
+2601 KIEGTVYDNV
-2611 RISSIKMGFDDLF
+2611 RIYSIFASVFGGTSSVVASYNAGIWAQASSLPKCVESFTAEDMDMSQNGH
-2624 EPTVLANYVDGA
+2624 TV
-2636 WKTDLPDEVKEAVV
+2636 
-2650 RFEVNDVSISQKGH
+2650 
-2664 EAKYTLVVDTEKLEG
+2664 KYTMIVDTEKLSDS
-2679 VAGKDKK
+2679 AGLEKT
-2686 IVITATDW
+2686 IIITAKDW
-2694 KNNPSVEGTEQTTEN
+2694 QDNTSEASSAQTVTGTITVNDVSYSTGTTN
-2709 AKTAMYTVDVVPYV
+2709 YYKMDVVPYV

-2763 LGQGNA
+2763 LGRGIA
-2769 SVTINGK
+2769 SVTINGN
-2776 TVKLDSGNKMTVD
+2776 TVSLDGNNKMTVG
-2789 SSVSSGTVSVSVEGI
+2789 SSVSSGTVSVSVNSI

-2841 NLLTDDLSL
+2841 NMLTDDLYI

-2875 YLSNDSANSG
+2875 YLPGDSTKSG

-2902 QKSGNSYT
+2902 QKSSSAGQDYYVGKFTFRISDGDYKYVHFYNASQNDKNYT
-2910 VTNNSVDLYV
+2910 VAGKWPGDAAVY
-2920 NSSLDYIA
+2920 NSSEKCY
-2928 IHHWGNSD
+2928 
-2936 KNKTEVPI
+2936 E
-2944 SLGSAVSYKGGSYY
+2944 
-2958 HISFSSSDLDIT
+2958 IT
-2970 SSGDTTLQFLLT
+2970 YDNIKYNSGDTLIVILNNNSAQT
-2982 KEVGKYTNQTGNCMI
+2982 GKYTLSGPGLYEWTDY
-2997 TSVGCYVI
+2997 TSS
-3005 DSVPSG
+3005 DSNKSYTTSYTETHM
-3011 TISPTT
+3011 TIPEGVT
-3017 EYRTSTVGNKV
+3017 Y
-3028 FSQTR
+3028 SQTR

-3170 DKFTSNRHSENDANK
+3170 DKFTSNKHSENDANK

-3254 SSVKSESVSWTDPST
+3254 SSVKSDSVSWTAPST

-3410 ASDSGVMYVFPTGET
+3410 ASNSGVMYVFPTGET